1 MTPKFQDGIANLL
14 GEWIKERRKEDHHT
28 VPNINH
34 MYPEQELAQFLDTV
48 EDWTL
53 YGHCIEDHEA
63 MDKAHSGKR
72 VVAEI
77 QIKKGLTHRIYN
89 DNLEKQIEVDERR
102 KDKDIN

>member
-14 GEWIKERRKEDHHT
+14 LEWVKSTRKEGDPF
-28 VPNINH
+28 VPTLHH
-34 MYPEQELAQFLDTV
+34 MYDEETLALFLDTV

-53 YGHCIEDHEA
+53 HGHCIENHEA
-63 MDKAHSGKR
+63 MEESYSKKR

-77 QIKKGLTHRIYN
+77 QIKKGLTHRIYS

>member
-1 MTPKFQDGIANLL
+1 MTPKFQDLIDNLL
-14 GEWIKERRKEDHHT
+14 VEWVRERRNEGDHT
-28 VPNINH
+28 VPTLNH
-34 MYPEQELAQFLDTV
+34 MYPEQVLAQFLDTV

-63 MDKAHSGKR
+63 MEESYSKKR

-77 QIKKGLTHRIYN
+77 QIKKGLTHRIYS